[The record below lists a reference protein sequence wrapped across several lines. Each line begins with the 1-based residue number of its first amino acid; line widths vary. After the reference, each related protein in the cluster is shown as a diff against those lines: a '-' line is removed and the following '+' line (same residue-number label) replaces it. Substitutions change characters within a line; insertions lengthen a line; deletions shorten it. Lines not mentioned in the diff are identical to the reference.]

1 MVAIANKKAFA
12 IERKGFFYDEM
23 LRRFYSKIM
32 TKSRQN
38 R

>member
-12 IERKGFFYDEM
+12 IERKGFFYDEKF
-23 LRRFYSKIM
+23 RWFYSKMM